1 MSRSAEA
8 ARFDAV
14 RLRPGEDLRQAL
26 EARFARSGAAAGAVI
41 ACAGSLTRA
50 VLRYAD
56 RDEGTEV
63 PGPLE
68 IVSLSG
74 TLSPD
79 GPHLHLAVSDRDGAM
94 RGGHLLAGCEVR
106 TTAEVVLW
114 LGGDMVFARE
124 PDEVTGARE
133 LVVTRPG

>member
-1 MSRSAEA
+1 VSGSGDA

-14 RLRPGEDLRQAL
+14 RLRPGEDLRHGL
-26 EARFARSGAAAGAVI
+26 EAWFARSGAMAGAGV
-41 ACAGSLTRA
+41 AFAGSLTRA
-50 VLRYAD
+50 VLRYAA
-56 RDEGTEV
+56 RDDGAEV

-79 GPHLHLAVSDRDGAM
+79 GPHLHVAVADQDGM
-94 RGGHLLAGCEVR
+94 MWGGHLLAGCEVH
-106 TTAEVVLW
+106 TTAEVVVW

-124 PDEVTGARE
+124 PDAVTGARE
-133 LVVTRPG
+133 LVVSRRG